1 MQELNTEYGME
12 SKHKGFTLVELLIV
26 IGIISILTVGIL
38 GVGEGV
44 SKKGKIRMT
53 KTTMQVLNVA
63 ARAYKDENDTG
74 QGGVVNFF
82 PSDFYF
88 DFYPD
93 YIFPTDPYEFDPPSA
108 WLDNIPSTTAGYDT
122 LHDEYIMAMQSTE
135 RFLYQLNQVP
145 ACEIILNKLSN
156 SVKENSNENWFDDSA
171 INPLNEPVSLP
182 EIVDGWG
189 RPMRYRNQGP
199 GNFPRFFSAGA
210 DGLYLTEDDI
220 VSSDLY

>member
-1 MQELNTEYGME
+1 ME

-53 KTTMQVLNVA
+53 KTTMQILNVA

-93 YIFPTDPYEFDPPSA
+93 YIFPTDSYDFDPPST
-108 WLDNIPSTTAGYDT
+108 WLDNIPSTTVGYDT

-135 RFLYQLNQVP
+135 RFLYQLNQEP
-145 ACEIILNKLSN
+145 ACETILNKLSN
-156 SVKENSNENWFDDSA
+156 SVKENSNENWFDDTA
-171 INPLNEPVSLP
+171 INPLNQPVSLP

-199 GNFPRFFSAGA
+199 GNFPRFFSAGP